1 MIPGLTSKVSEQ
13 AVSLTTTI
21 APKTDVIRVTSTTS
35 TTVVATI
42 TPAFGGFGGVLVI
55 VNQSGGNITTV
66 TTGNITT
73 AVTIGQ
79 NVAVLFI
86 FSKSTGK
93 WIPGALA

>member
-13 AVSLTTTI
+13 AISLTTTI